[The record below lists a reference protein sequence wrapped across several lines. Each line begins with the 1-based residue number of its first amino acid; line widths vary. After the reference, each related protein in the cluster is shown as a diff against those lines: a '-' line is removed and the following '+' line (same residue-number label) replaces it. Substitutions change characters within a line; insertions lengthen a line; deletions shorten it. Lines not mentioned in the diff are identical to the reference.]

1 MMSKNHP
8 TNNKTVVYQHL
19 CCCGHKLET
28 FQKHQTKNIHCK
40 MRHTFRNCSIVLLLC
55 VSFLAHHNNFG
66 NAKEVEVTKDWQL
79 LGENDTIP
87 AGIHVRMDMTTGEK
101 WVKEIDEDD
110 EETETSTTALT
121 VIRADGSLQ
130 LIPKN
135 DDDEKPE
142 KRMKSGDGFYD
153 YELMHRALSR
163 LPEEEKERMGG
174 IPELPQSTGSKTI
187 TSEEEREAFE
197 KRMGGIWKQRQELLK
212 ELQEQMMDLP
222 KLLKERIKS
231 IKAYLKDPTTHL
243 NQMNLDES
251 VPEGRVTHI
260 VSVLQDLEYHF
271 GDVDMS
277 RDFHTLGGWPLLAS
291 LLSENVHVPQ
301 NKTIGRLSRRTEGN
315 IRSIQA
321 HAAWAIGTSV
331 KNTEEFFPFAVE
343 PFLIKDND
351 RTTAIEELIKLFCKN
366 YQDPN
371 SWEIRKLMEKTIYGI
386 GSLLRGNRLAQAHI
400 VGTGAASQ
408 LGKVFLTMVSD
419 QFQSAGFKVIQKLL
433 SLAGDMVSDIVLHP
447 DNATPDINTKVLAA
461 FSTLEWCGATAQMIE
476 TDVFLAA
483 PVQQTLLETV
493 PVLAPHCA
501 WSDKKK
507 DLQQSIQKIRSGWDQ
522 RKTMFDAE
530 HLEQLK
536 LLADQAIQSL
546 EKSG

>member
-1 MMSKNHP
+1 
-8 TNNKTVVYQHL
+8 
-19 CCCGHKLET
+19 
-28 FQKHQTKNIHCK
+28 
-40 MRHTFRNCSIVLLLC
+40 MRHTFRKFSLVLLLC
-55 VSFLAHHNNFG
+55 VSFLAHHNQFG
-66 NAKEVEVTKDWQL
+66 SAKEVEVTKEWQL

-101 WVKEIDEDD
+101 WVKEIDEND
-110 EETETSTTALT
+110 EVMETSTTALT
-121 VIRADGSLQ
+121 VIQPDGSLE
-130 LIPKN
+130 LIPTN
-135 DDDEKPE
+135 DDVEKP
-142 KRMKSGDGFYD
+142 KKIMNSGGFYD

-163 LPEEEKERMGG
+163 LPDDEKERIGG
-174 IPELPQSTGSKTI
+174 IPEIPQSTGSKTI
-187 TSEEEREAFE
+187 TAEEREAFE
-197 KRMGGIWKQRQELLK
+197 KRMGGIWKERQALLK
-212 ELQEQMMDLP
+212 ELQEGMMDLP

-231 IKAYLKDPTTHL
+231 IKAYLEDPTTHL
-243 NQMNLDES
+243 NEMNLDES
-251 VPEGRVTHI
+251 STEGRVTHI

-291 LLSENVHVPQ
+291 LLSEDVHVPQ
-301 NKTIGRLSRRTEGN
+301 NKTIGRLSRSTEGK

-321 HAAWAIGTSV
+321 HAAWAIGTLV
-331 KNTEEFFPFAVE
+331 KNTGEFFLYAVE
-343 PFLIKDND
+343 PFSFKGND
-351 RTTAIEELIKLFCKN
+351 RTTAIEELINVFCKN

-371 SWEIRKLMEKTIYGI
+371 SWEIRQLMEKGIYGI

-400 VGTGAASQ
+400 VGTGATSQ

-433 SLAGDMVSDIVLHP
+433 SLAADMVSDIVLHP
-447 DNATPDINTKVLAA
+447 DNATPDINTKIVTA

-483 PVQQTLLETV
+483 PVQETLLETV

-507 DLQQSIQKIRSGWDQ
+507 DLQQSIEKIRSGWDQ
-522 RKTMFDAE
+522 RKTMFDAD
-530 HLEQLK
+530 HLVQLK